1 MVTIQFKTKIKNGVI
16 QIPKKYQGRFNDNV
30 SVILRVES
38 KKAATMNYLD
48 TLLANPVKVKK
59 IHPLTREQIYAR

>member
-30 SVILRVES
+30 RVILRIEN
-38 KKAATMNYLD
+38 KKAASVNYLD
-48 TLLANPVKVKK
+48 KLMANPVKVKNFRR
-59 IHPLTREQIYAR
+59 LTREQIYVR

>member
-30 SVILRVES
+30 RVILKIEN
-38 KKAATMNYLD
+38 KKAVSVNYLD
-48 TLLANPVKVKK
+48 KLMANPVKVKNFRR
-59 IHPLTREQIYAR
+59 LTREQIYVR